1 MVDLN
6 TEKNFL
12 PWIYSW
18 IREASDIKQQKMH
31 WLNENNTDGGVSSY
45 VELMCSLFD
54 DLKFDDFV
62 ENTAFTLGFSDELI
76 NLLCDFRDELRNY
89 IAEDDNYD
97 EAIIKDLNWQ
107 IVVKKAQKVIVA
119 WNKYKQVFKSR
130 IFIINY

>member
-1 MVDLN
+1 
-6 TEKNFL
+6 
-12 PWIYSW
+12 
-18 IREASDIKQQKMH
+18 MH

-54 DLKFDDFV
+54 DLKFDEFV
-62 ENTAFTLGFSDELI
+62 ENTASTLGFSDELI